1 MDLSYGEQGFVLDLR
16 QARISTIV
24 EFQAQ
29 NSAGDWDIRQAPF
42 SSEVNEDGN
51 AEWEA
56 RDNVRYS
63 SPLRSLSANARLVES
78 NTGAIYLGVPQDRKH
93 NEENSNRLPE
103 LPVTIEE
110 VIGDNS
116 PDIAKKW

>member
-1 MDLSYGEQGFVLDLR
+1 MDLSYGWRGFVFDLR

-24 EFQAQ
+24 EFQEQ
-29 NSAGDWDIRQAPF
+29 NSEGDWDIRQTPF

-78 NTGAIYLGVPQDRKH
+78 NTGAIYL
-93 NEENSNRLPE
+93 
-103 LPVTIEE
+103 
-110 VIGDNS
+110 
-116 PDIAKKW
+116 

>member
-51 AEWEA
+51 AVWEA